1 MTHREASEVTPPPAA
16 APRAAASPA
25 AVPPTPV
32 PPATALPAV
41 DPDALAT
48 VQRRVVDWYAE
59 NSRPLPWRR
68 PDATPWSIL
77 VCEVMSQQTPISR
90 VLPRWEAWME
100 RWPGPADLAAAPAS
114 QVLLA
119 WDSLGYPRR
128 ALRLQETAAAIV
140 ERHDGEVPNDE
151 AALLALPGVG
161 AYTAAAVTS
170 FAHGARTAV
179 LDVNVRRVLG
189 RVFAGV
195 QHRPPSLTAAERRW
209 AAALV
214 PEDDHVAWNAGA
226 MELGALVCTA
236 SSPTCDACP
245 LLDACAWVAAGSP
258 VDPTVV
264 RRGQAWAGT
273 DRQLRGA
280 IMRALRAGNPSP
292 PLPVRLLTAPTT
304 RLSAEES
311 RLLADL
317 DEPVHRAV
325 LAVRDLDAG
334 GERTARLIEDLAHD
348 GLAVRDDD
356 LLRLP

>member
-16 APRAAASPA
+16 APRAAASSA

-59 NSRPLPWRR
+59 NARPLPWRR

-245 LLDACAWVAAGSP
+245 LLDTCAWVA
-258 VDPTVV
+258 
-264 RRGQAWAGT
+264 RW
-273 DRQLRGA
+273 
-280 IMRALRAGNPSP
+280 
-292 PLPVRLLTAPTT
+292 
-304 RLSAEES
+304 
-311 RLLADL
+311 
-317 DEPVHRAV
+317 
-325 LAVRDLDAG
+325 
-334 GERTARLIEDLAHD
+334 
-348 GLAVRDDD
+348 
-356 LLRLP
+356 

>member
-1 MTHREASEVTPPPAA
+1 MTHRDAGELTP
-16 APRAAASPA
+16 
-25 AVPPTPV
+25 
-32 PPATALPAV
+32 PPATALPPV
-41 DPDALAT
+41 DPEALAT
-48 VQRRVVDWYAE
+48 VQHRIIDWYAE
-59 NSRPLPWRR
+59 HARPLPWRSA
-68 PDATPWSIL
+68 DATPWSIL

-100 RWPGPADLAAAPAS
+100 TWPGPADLAAAPAS

-140 ERHDGEVPNDE
+140 ERHGGEVPDDE
-151 AALLALPGVG
+151 EALLALPGVG

-170 FAHGARTAV
+170 FAHGGRTAV

-195 QHRPPSLTAAERRW
+195 QHRSPSLTAAERRW

-214 PEDDHVAWNAGA
+214 PDDEHVAWNAGA

-236 SSPTCDACP
+236 TSPVCDACP
-245 LLDACAWVAAGSP
+245 LTDTCAWVAAGRP

-292 PLPVRLLTAPTT
+292 PVPVRLLTAPTAQLT
-304 RLSAEES
+304 ADES
-311 RLLADL
+311 RLLEDL
-317 DEPVHRAV
+317 DDPVQRAV

-334 GERTARLIEDLAHD
+334 GDRTARLAEDLVRD
-348 GLAVRDDD
+348 GLAVREADR
-356 LLRLP
+356 LRLP

>member
-59 NSRPLPWRR
+59 NARPLPWRR

-245 LLDACAWVAAGSP
+245 LLDTCAWVAAGSP